1 MYKLFIKLIEKYEGI
16 WEAIYAY
23 FNIGVWYTKRTYYE
37 KSIKAFIYC
46 REMLDSHKKNNK
58 EAIVFKGDV
67 LFNLAI
73 GYWMTGEHGL
83 AV

>member
-1 MYKLFIKLIEKYEGI
+1 M
-16 WEAIYAY
+16 
-23 FNIGVWYTKRTYYE
+23 
-37 KSIKAFIYC
+37 YC

-83 AV
+83 AVQNMQESYKDRVNGIGKNSIEASYCLEQLAKWFKSA